1 MMHKIKILS
10 LTSML
15 SIPLCLHAQVGD
27 KRNDFSLGVSG
38 GATITRMDFSPKI
51 KQSYKINPTFGV
63 TMRYV
68 CEKYFSS
75 ICAVQVEVNYAQLGW
90 KELIEDGTGNTYV
103 RDLSYIQIPLFMQM
117 GWGREERGVKFFLNA
132 GPQIGVYL
140 GGKETKGG
148 GEWNPD
154 NRPNGVNYQYG
165 MELDNAFDYGI
176 AAGLGLELSTSV
188 GHFML
193 EGRYYYGLGDVFD
206 NSKRGKFS
214 RSANQT
220 IYAKLTYLFD
230 ITKTKR

>member
-1 MMHKIKILS
+1 MMHKIKILA

-38 GATITRMDFSPKI
+38 GATITRIDFSPKI

-90 KELIEDGTGNTYV
+90 KELIEDGTGNTYI

-140 GGKETKGG
+140 GGKETKG
-148 GEWNPD
+148 
-154 NRPNGVNYQYG
+154 
-165 MELDNAFDYGI
+165 
-176 AAGLGLELSTSV
+176 
-188 GHFML
+188 
-193 EGRYYYGLGDVFD
+193 
-206 NSKRGKFS
+206 
-214 RSANQT
+214 
-220 IYAKLTYLFD
+220 
-230 ITKTKR
+230 